1 MSNIQYAF
9 LERSRIPGR
18 PALQASIDA
27 LGFDLQ
33 LHADYAPFKDE
44 GFLPFVLEG
53 EEGPGFEIQFTTA
66 DTVLLDDPGL
76 KAITA
81 GRDHCISMAWHG
93 SMKDLA
99 CVLIVSCA
107 LIRDFGAIVSYEG
120 EAPEPLENLLAAVRE
135 VLAEERAKEKEPPGK
150 PILSVRKPWWKFW

>member
-9 LERSRIPGR
+9 VHRSRVPSR
-18 PALQASIDA
+18 PELQASIHA

-33 LHADYAPFKDE
+33 LHADYLPFRNS
-44 GFLPFVLEG
+44 GFLPMVLDG
-53 EEGPGFEIQFTTA
+53 QEGPGFELEFMTA
-66 DTVLLDDPGL
+66 DALTVDDPGL
-76 KAITA
+76 KAIAA

-107 LIRDFGAIVSYEG
+107 LVKDFDAVVSYEG
-120 EAPEPLENLLAAVRE
+120 EPPEPLDSLLATARE
-135 VLAEERAKEKEPPGK
+135 VLEGEKAAQDQPRGAPAL
-150 PILSVRKPWWKFW
+150 PIKRPWWKLW